1 MNTLIVDFEILY
13 LLENPEIIIIE
24 IQRKDMDEHTLS
36 SDKFQWLKID
46 KATHGISPM
55 VFRSMDSSEAIEE
68 RFFEEGFLKFGN
80 TNGTYIAK
88 FNSAQHQL
96 LRMSPDEF
104 SPLLQMA
111 VAKYLNRDDKF

>member
-13 LLENPEIIIIE
+13 LLESPEIIIIE
-24 IQRKDMDEHTLS
+24 IQRKDMDDRILS

-96 LRMSPDEF
+96 LRRSPSDLDELIALAL
-104 SPLLQMA
+104 SNYLM
-111 VAKYLNRDDKF
+111 KY